1 MEFSIN
7 PKAMFGLSFSVP
19 AAVTDKH
26 LKLAGAAQ
34 IKVLLWLLRHAAENP
49 TMDELC
55 KALNMKHADASD
67 AMQYWVECGI
77 VLADGKETEP
87 EVQPEYSA
95 PAKTE
100 TPIEIKPEM
109 VYTRPTAEQILVR
122 TKESAE
128 IQFMFNEAQK
138 KLGRTIG
145 YDGQSTLLMI
155 HDSYGLSVEVL
166 LMLIEYCVSVGKGS
180 LAYISKA
187 AKTWSEKEID
197 SIEKADEQI
206 RLLRRCDGTWKKLCE
221 LTGISTPRPTASQS
235 SFLAHWTSE
244 LKFDLDMIYLAY
256 EEMANHTDKISFPYM
271 NKVLQSWHDAG
282 IKTAADVEEAKMQRT
297 AESPKPA
304 QKKKQGGYEASYDID
319 EFNRRSDTSPLI
331 YKKSTPKGDV

>member
-7 PKAMFGLSFSVP
+7 PKVMFGLSFSVP
-19 AAVTDKH
+19 AEVTDKH

-34 IKVLLWLLRHAAENP
+34 IKVLLWLLRHAAEEP
-49 TMDELC
+49 SMEQLC
-55 KALNMKHADASD
+55 KALNMKRADAAD

-77 VLADGKETEP
+77 VLADGKMAEP
-87 EVQPEYSA
+87 EEQPQYA
-95 PAKTE
+95 AAAKQETTTE
-100 TPIEIKPEM
+100 TVPEIT
-109 VYTRPTAEQILVR
+109 YTRPTAEQILIR

-128 IQFMFNEAQK
+128 ICFMFNEAQK

-155 HDSYGLSVEVL
+155 HDSYGLPVEVL
-166 LMLIEYCVSVGKGS
+166 LMLIEYCVSINKNS

-206 RLLRRCDGTWKKLCE
+206 QLLRRCDGTWKKLCE

-235 SFLAHWTSE
+235 SFLSHWTNE
-244 LKFDLDMIYLAY
+244 LKFDIDMIYLAY

-271 NKVLQSWHDAG
+271 NKVLQNWYDAG
-282 IKTAADVEEAKMQRT
+282 IKSAADVEESKQQRT
-297 AESPKPA
+297 AEKQKPA
-304 QKKKQGGYEASYDID
+304 KNKKADGYEASYDID
-319 EFNRRSDTSPLI
+319 EFNRRSDNSPLI
-331 YKKSTPKGDV
+331 YKKTTQEGE